1 MQNTYQSVRLTT
13 QSVVKP
19 CERNAAEEPSRGRV
33 TSQVESSPIQP
44 NPGHCMVRVVE
55 VMFVPKQHQC
65 KGQIVNCTHQ
75 TASTKLHPP
84 NYIHQTTS
92 TKLHPQTTSTK
103 LHPPNCIHRLQHCYT
118 RFNQRPVQRSLTG
131 RLLPW
136 PSATNG
142 ACLRLFA
149 CQQQQQTMNVVAE
162 RVCHARRATNQ
173 CTRRPL
179 CRREGHIGS
188 LKSGLTPSCSLR
200 VTGGDGI
207 R

>member
-92 TKLHPQTTSTK
+92 LDCINSIESDQTATLLHPLQPASSPEVSHWSTAPLAIGHERRVPAFVRVPTTT
-103 LHPPNCIHRLQHCYT
+103 
-118 RFNQRPVQRSLTG
+118 
-131 RLLPW
+131 
-136 PSATNG
+136 TNNERRRR
-142 ACLRLFA
+142 ACLSRSTRHEPVHEKTSSSEGGTYRL
-149 CQQQQQTMNVVAE
+149 T
-162 RVCHARRATNQ
+162 
-173 CTRRPL
+173 
-179 CRREGHIGS
+179 
-188 LKSGLTPSCSLR
+188 
-200 VTGGDGI
+200 
-207 R
+207 